1 MALNLTSDEFSA
13 IRDQFLLIDEDGDC
27 KLSREEMLKHV
38 QEGKEDALDFMMKL
52 LDADQNGTVEF
63 HEYLEIMAFLN
74 FNKGLRQIFSNHII
88 LNRWLNTRTAGQFFR
103 ALDKDGDGYLTADEL
118 LEFYKMVGEAN
129 EGGPSKEE
137 IEQLIQTLDKD
148 GDGKVDLQEFMDGID
163 KF

>member
-1 MALNLTSDEFSA
+1 MALNLTSDEFAS
-13 IRDQFLLIDEDGDC
+13 IRDQFCLIDEDGDGRLT
-27 KLSREEMLKHV
+27 KEEMVKLVKD
-38 QEGKEDALDFMMKL
+38 GKGEQLDFMMKL

-74 FNKGLRQIFSNHII
+74 FNKGL
-88 LNRWLNTRTAGQFFR
+88 NTRTAGQFLR

-137 IEQLIQTLDKD
+137 IEQLIQILDKD

-163 KF
+163 

>member
-1 MALNLTSDEFSA
+1 MLRSTETLNLTGEEFEK
-13 IRDQFLLIDEDGDC
+13 IRNVFLEVDEDGD
-27 KLSREEMLKHV
+27 SRLTKEELRKCFRDDR
-38 QEGKEDALDFMMKL
+38 GRLDEFDLDYMIKMMDL
-52 LDADQNGTVEF
+52 DQNGTVEF

-74 FNKGLRQIFSNHII
+74 FNKG
-88 LNRWLNTRTAGQFFR
+88 LNTRTAGQFFR